1 MTLMRLDIGTFAIG
15 YWLFDLSN
23 IILIKMPKKEIV
35 LSPKTTLWLE
45 FIDPTPWSST
55 QILQKNYR
63 ELYQEVES
71 DLVVK
76 AIAWNEYLDP
86 NFWSS
91 LKALNLSTV
100 ILADM
105 RFDLVH
111 WLPLIQKNLSSEIS
125 IQVHIYGNP
134 IKRMMRLDQASIDF
148 TSLKLSFMVG
158 STVQQKVFEKILN
171 DSKNVTYLPF
181 IPDAYVFNSEKRLNW
196 REKNHFQNEKLFL
209 YSGRISFQKNVTHL
223 MDLFALH
230 AQSHPNS
237 RLIIA
242 GAPDN
247 LNWRE
252 VPRANY
258 LNYAAEVFF
267 EKLQTLTH
275 KGIPISYL
283 GKLTHSELED
293 VYNGCD
299 HFVSLSTFDGEDFGL
314 SIAESLS
321 VGLPSSLTSWGG
333 YKEFQDLP
341 QVQLV
346 EVEIQ
351 QGQLGIDQAQ
361 WLQALDL
368 VSTDRVQ
375 NIEQFNLWKK
385 NRENHCLK
393 TLREAKHFSFQGF
406 NQTFKNS
413 CRDQFKT
420 GEFFER
426 EKEFL
431 SSYWD

>member
-1 MTLMRLDIGTFAIG
+1 M
-15 YWLFDLSN
+15 
-23 IILIKMPKKEIV
+23 
-35 LSPKTTLWLE
+35 SPKTTLWLE

-55 QILQKNYR
+55 QILQKNYQ
-63 ELYQEVES
+63 ELYQKVES
-71 DLVVK
+71 PLVVK

-86 NFWSS
+86 DFWSS

-111 WLPLIQKNLSSEIS
+111 WLPLIQKNLPREIS

-134 IKRMMRLDQASIDF
+134 IKRMMRLYQAAMDF
-148 TSLKLSFMVG
+148 TSLNLSFIVG
-158 STVQQKVFEKILN
+158 STVQQEVFEKILN

-181 IPDAYVFNSEKRLNW
+181 IPDAYVFNAEKRLNW

-230 AQSHPNS
+230 AHSHPNS

-258 LNYAAEVFF
+258 LNYAGEVFF
-267 EKLQTLTH
+267 EKLQNLTH

-283 GKLTHSELED
+283 GKLTHAELED
-293 VYNGCD
+293 VYSGCD

-321 VGLPSSLTSWGG
+321 VGLPSTLTSWGG
-333 YKEFQDLP
+333 YKEFQDLL
-341 QVQLV
+341 QVQLI
-346 EVEIQ
+346 EVESQ
-351 QGQLGIDQAQ
+351 KGQLGIDQAHC
-361 WLQALDL
+361 LQALDL
-368 VSTDRVQ
+368 VSTDRIQ
-375 NIEQFNLWKK
+375 NIEQFNVWKK
-385 NRENHCLK
+385 NREIHGLEIL
-393 TLREAKHFSFQGF
+393 TTMEPISFQGF
-406 NQTFKNS
+406 SQRFKNY
-413 CRDQFKT
+413 CRDEIKT

-431 SSYWD
+431 SSYWA

>member
-1 MTLMRLDIGTFAIG
+1 MTLIRLDIGTFEIG
-15 YWLFDLSN
+15 YWLFDLSH

-35 LSPKTTLWLE
+35 LSPKNTLWLE

-55 QILQKNYR
+55 QILQKNYQK
-63 ELYQEVES
+63 LYQKVES
-71 DLVVK
+71 HLVVK

-86 NFWSS
+86 LFWSS
-91 LKALNLSTV
+91 LKALNLSKV

-148 TSLKLSFMVG
+148 TSLKLSFIVG
-158 STVQQKVFEKILN
+158 STVQLEMFEKILN

-181 IPDAYVFNSEKRLNW
+181 IPDGFIFNSRSRKDW

-230 AQSHPNS
+230 AHSYPNS

-258 LNYAAEVFF
+258 LNYAGEVFF
-267 EKLQTLTH
+267 EKLQSLTLE
-275 KGIPISYL
+275 GVPISYL
-283 GKLTHSELED
+283 GKLTHSELEE

-299 HFVSLSTFDGEDFGL
+299 QFVSLSTFDGEDFGL

-321 VGLPSSLTSWGG
+321 VGLPGSLTSWGG

-361 WLQALDL
+361 WMQALDF
-368 VSTDRVQ
+368 VSPDRIQ
-375 NIEQFNLWKK
+375 NIEQFNLWKTK
-385 NRENHCLK
+385 RETQCLK
-393 TLREAKHFSFQGF
+393 ELSQNNSFSFQSF
-406 NQTFKNS
+406 NQAFKNY
-413 CRDQFKT
+413 CRDQIKT